1 MWNEAA
7 ALWHNNL
14 HKCHSLALRH
24 SSCLISVPLLINS
37 LILVHIK
44 TSAWDILQ
52 HNPYIISDDQQQ
64 YTLHRSPVHLFIYLW
79 FALICASHQK
89 QHYFI
94 NNQQIATPQRG
105 ASVVSFRT
113 IVALYQMKQ
122 ANTDV
127 TTSHNGI
134 ILIITRCLKCMR

>member
-1 MWNEAA
+1 M
-7 ALWHNNL
+7 
-14 HKCHSLALRH
+14 
-24 SSCLISVPLLINS
+24 
-37 LILVHIK
+37 
-44 TSAWDILQ
+44 
-52 HNPYIISDDQQQ
+52 Y
-64 YTLHRSPVHLFIYLW
+64 LFIYYL
-79 FALICASHQK
+79 FALIYASHQK

-105 ASVVSFRT
+105 ASVVFAILSFRT